1 MEKLG
6 QSLFLGAATCGFVSK
21 YGTTQLWWFIINFVI
36 TSTVRIGL
44 SQYCTL
50 NSWWFVIN
58 FVTRIAVLEGLYL
71 HILRLIHVILLIAYP
86 THAIISHYMSHYMSH
101 YIPFSPHKDGCLKP
115 HLCFGSRASETANCS
130 CQDFADFCR
139 MLCHR
144 PGQWMLLQTG
154 HRTHTVIQIKARA
167 RLHVTKENCYVASKK
182 GFDLKKHLATYFE
195 YLSSG
200 KIPLVKPQDTPVP
213 LQPVPPAVSD
223 LNWLAAPLADCQYPQ
238 LHFRKSHMK
247 SQTVTTFWC
256 QTVNLFPFWVW
267 YPCFFFR
274 F

>member
-21 YGTTQLWWFIINFVI
+21 YGTTQVWWFIINFVVI

-86 THAIISHYMSHYMSH
+86 THAIISHYISHYVSH
-101 YIPFSPHKDGCLKP
+101 YIPFSPHKNGCLKP

-130 CQDFADFCR
+130 CQDFADFCG

-167 RLHVTKENCYVASKK
+167 RLHVTKENCYVASKIK
-182 GFDLKKHLATYFE
+182 DL
-195 YLSSG
+195 
-200 KIPLVKPQDTPVP
+200 I
-213 LQPVPPAVSD
+213 
-223 LNWLAAPLADCQYPQ
+223 
-238 LHFRKSHMK
+238 
-247 SQTVTTFWC
+247 
-256 QTVNLFPFWVW
+256 
-267 YPCFFFR
+267 
-274 F
+274 